1 MSSEVPFLP
10 QALFLAVPYIS
21 AGMFTVRVH
30 LGSQVTV
37 TPVASH
43 AAPVQRQSPHR
54 VSGLQFAQ
62 EVGSAL
68 HVAVFL

>member
-1 MSSEVPFLP
+1 M
-10 QALFLAVPYIS
+10 PYIL

-54 VSGLQFAQ
+54 VSVLQFAQ
-62 EVGSAL
+62 EAGSAI
-68 HVAVFL
+68 HVTVFL